1 MYIFEVTGIS
11 KATVSC
17 RTFDS
22 QIQTRHKHTKTLSTY
37 SIKDLEHLSGIKAHT
52 IRIWEQRY
60 DLLKPKRTD
69 TNIRYYDDNDLK
81 LVMNISLL
89 KENGQKISKIAKM
102 TVTEMNQEVLRITED
117 NIRYPDQINALT
129 IAMIDLNEERFEK
142 IIATNTLKIGF
153 EKTMINIIYPF
164 LTKIGLL
171 WLTGTINP
179 AQEHFITCLIRQ
191 KIIVAIDGQF
201 ANIKEDAPKYL
212 LFLPEGEM
220 HEISLLF
227 SWYMLKARQNRV
239 VYLGQNLPFEDLKQ
253 VHEYHNPDYLFTI
266 ITTSPGQSG
275 IQKYINK
282 LSEAFPDSEVLLT
295 GYQVVGQDL
304 QFPSN
309 THLFN
314 RVDELIGFIDEHTNT
329 V

>member
-1 MYIFEVTGIS
+1 M
-11 KATVSC
+11 
-17 RTFDS
+17 
-22 QIQTRHKHTKTLSTY
+22 STY

-69 TNIRYYDDNDLK
+69 TNIRFYDDNDLK

-102 TVTEMNQEVLRITED
+102 SLTEMSQEVLRITED
-117 NIRYPDQINALT
+117 NMRYPDQINALT

-201 ANIKEDAPKYL
+201 ANIREDAPKYL

-239 VYLGQNLPFEDLKQ
+239 VYLGQNLPFQDLRQ
-253 VHEYHNPDYLFTI
+253 VYDYHKPNYLFTI
-266 ITTSPGQSG
+266 VTTSPGQSG
-275 IQKYINK
+275 IQKYINN
-282 LSEAFPDSEVLLT
+282 LSSSFPEAQILLT

-304 QFPSN
+304 NFPAN

-314 RVDELIGFIDEHTNT
+314 RVDELIGFIDDNSSLS
-329 V
+329 